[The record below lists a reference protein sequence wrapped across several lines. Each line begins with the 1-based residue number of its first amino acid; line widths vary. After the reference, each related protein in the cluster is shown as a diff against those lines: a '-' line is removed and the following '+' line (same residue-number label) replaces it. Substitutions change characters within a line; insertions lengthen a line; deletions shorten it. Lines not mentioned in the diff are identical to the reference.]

1 MFVIEEELNKLP
13 KKPGVYQ
20 MKDKDGE
27 VIYVGK
33 AINLYNRVR
42 SYFRKDSQKDP
53 KVKAMVKRIVSF
65 EYIIVG
71 NEVEALILE
80 SNFIKEKK
88 PHYNI
93 LLRDDKSYPYIQIT
107 NEKYPRVR
115 KIRTVKKDGS
125 EYFGPFPNAVAVND
139 TIELIHDLFKI
150 RNCNLNFDKGQ
161 SLDRPCLNY
170 YIDRCPAPCVGK
182 ADEAE
187 YLKDIDSIKRFLKG
201 DTKDLTDYLQKQ
213 MLENSKKLNFE
224 LAARYRDYIQQIEII
239 MQKQRISKA
248 GEDDIDLISYA
259 RGDRNV
265 SIQMFFVRSGKII
278 DTENFIMKDDFKEDD
293 SLVIASFMKQF
304 YLNASYIPKEIL
316 VEKEP
321 NDKEAIVGFLSK
333 RKGSKVIVR
342 KPLKGDKYE
351 MMKMVRKNAIDALY
365 KYEERKQRTE
375 RKLPLGLEL
384 LMKTIN
390 LDSARRIEAY
400 DISNI
405 SGVQSVGSMVVF
417 TNGIK
422 DTREYRKFKIKT
434 IDGADDYG
442 SLREVL
448 TRRISRGI
456 KESQF
461 TDAAGFG
468 AKPDL
473 IIMDGG
479 KGQVNVAK
487 EVLKEFDLDIKVIG
501 LVKDDKHRTRGIIYN
516 NEEIILDF
524 SSPIYKFIY
533 SIQEEAHRFAIEY
546 HRKLRQ
552 RDQTNSIL
560 DEIPG
565 IGKVRRRE
573 LLRHFKSV
581 NNIKKASKE
590 ELAEV
595 PQISLEI
602 AENIIEFFRQ
612 RGE

>member
-33 AINLYNRVR
+33 AKNLYNRVR

-265 SIQMFFVRSGKII
+265 SVQMFFVRSGKII

-304 YLNASYIPKEIL
+304 YLNASYIPKQIL

-321 NDKEAIVGFLSK
+321 NDKEAIVGFLSN

-342 KPLKGDKYE
+342 KPLKGDKFE
-351 MMKMVRKNAIDALY
+351 MLKMVRKNAIDALY

-384 LMKTIN
+384 LMKTID
-390 LDSARRIEAY
+390 LQSARRIEAY

-448 TRRISRGI
+448 TRRIARGI
-456 KESQF
+456 KESQY

-516 NEEIILDF
+516 DEEIILDF
-524 SSPIYKFIY
+524 SSPTYKFIY
-533 SIQEEAHRFAIEY
+533 AIQEEAHRFAIEY

-552 RDQTNSIL
+552 RNQTNSIL

>member
-33 AINLYNRVR
+33 AKNLYNRVR

-182 ADEAE
+182 ADEVE

-248 GEDDIDLISYA
+248 GEDDLDLISYA

-265 SIQMFFVRSGKII
+265 SVQMFFVRSGKII

-304 YLNASYIPKEIL
+304 YLNASYIPKQIL

-321 NDKEAIVGFLSK
+321 NDKEAIVGFLSN

-342 KPLKGDKYE
+342 KPLKGDKFE
-351 MMKMVRKNAIDALY
+351 MLKMVRKNAIDALY

-384 LMKTIN
+384 LMKTID
-390 LDSARRIEAY
+390 LQSARRIEAY

-448 TRRISRGI
+448 TRRIARGI
-456 KESQF
+456 KESQY

-516 NEEIILDF
+516 DEEIILDF
-524 SSPIYKFIY
+524 SSPTYKFIY
-533 SIQEEAHRFAIEY
+533 AIQEEAHRFAIEY

-552 RDQTNSIL
+552 RNQTNSIL

-581 NNIKKASKE
+581 NNIKKARKE

>member
-33 AINLYNRVR
+33 AKNLYNRVR

-293 SLVIASFMKQF
+293 SLVIASFIKQF

>member
-33 AINLYNRVR
+33 AKNLYNRVR

-351 MMKMVRKNAIDALY
+351 MMRMVRKNAIDALY

>member
-53 KVKAMVKRIVSF
+53 KVKAMVKRIDSF

-80 SNFIKEKK
+80 SNFIKEKR
-88 PHYNI
+88 PFYNI
-93 LLRDDKSYPYIQIT
+93 LLRDDKTYPYIQIT

-115 KIRTVKKDGS
+115 KTRTVKKDGS
-125 EYFGPFPNAVAVND
+125 EFFGPFPNAVAVND
-139 TIELIHDLFKI
+139 TVELIHDLFKI

-161 SLDRPCLNY
+161 RLDRPCLNF
-170 YIDRCPAPCVGK
+170 YINRCQAPCVDK
-182 ADEAE
+182 ADEE
-187 YLKDIDSIKRFLKG
+187 LYMQDIDSIKRFLKG
-201 DTKDLTDYLQKQ
+201 DTKLLNEYLQEQ

-224 LAARYRDYIQQIEII
+224 LAAKYRDYLQQIDVI

-248 GEDDIDLISYA
+248 GEDDIDLISFA

-265 SIQMFFVRSGKII
+265 SVQMFFVRSGKVI
-278 DTENFIMKDDFKEDD
+278 DTENFIMKDDFKEED
-293 SLVIASFMKQF
+293 SLILESFMKQF
-304 YLNASYIPKEIL
+304 YLNASYIPKEVL
-316 VEKEP
+316 VEEEP
-321 NDKEAIVGFLSK
+321 NDIDAIVGFLSK
-333 RKGSKVIVR
+333 RKGTKVTVR
-342 KPLKGDKYE
+342 KPLKGDKFE
-351 MMKMVRKNAIDALY
+351 KMKMVRKNAIDALY
-365 KYEERKQRTE
+365 KYEERKQRKE
-375 RKLPLGLEL
+375 RELPLGLEL

-390 LDSARRIEAY
+390 LESARRIEAY

-422 DTREYRKFKIKT
+422 DTKEYRKFKIKT
-434 IDGADDYG
+434 IEGADDYG

-448 TRRISRGI
+448 TRRINRGI
-456 KESQF
+456 KESAY

-468 AKPDL
+468 ARPDL

-479 KGQVNVAK
+479 KGQVNIAK
-487 EVLKEFDLDIKVIG
+487 EVLNEFDLDIKVIG

-516 NEEIILDF
+516 DEEIIFDF
-524 SSPIYKFIY
+524 SSPTYKFIY
-533 SIQEEAHRFAIEY
+533 AIQEEAHRFAIEY

-552 RDQTNSIL
+552 REQTNSIL

-573 LLRHFKSV
+573 LLREFKSV

-595 PQISLEI
+595 PQISLEL

>member
-53 KVKAMVKRIVSF
+53 KVKAMVKKIVSF

-115 KIRTVKKDGS
+115 KIRNVKKDGS

-533 SIQEEAHRFAIEY
+533 AIQEEAHRFAIEY

>member
-33 AINLYNRVR
+33 AKNLYNRVR

>member
-33 AINLYNRVR
+33 AKNLYNRVR

-333 RKGSKVIVR
+333 RKCSKVIVR

-448 TRRISRGI
+448 TRRIARGI
-456 KESQF
+456 KESQY

-516 NEEIILDF
+516 DEEIILDF
-524 SSPIYKFIY
+524 SSPTYKFIY
-533 SIQEEAHRFAIEY
+533 AIQEEAHRFAIEY

-552 RDQTNSIL
+552 RNQTNSIL
-560 DEIPG
+560 DQIPG